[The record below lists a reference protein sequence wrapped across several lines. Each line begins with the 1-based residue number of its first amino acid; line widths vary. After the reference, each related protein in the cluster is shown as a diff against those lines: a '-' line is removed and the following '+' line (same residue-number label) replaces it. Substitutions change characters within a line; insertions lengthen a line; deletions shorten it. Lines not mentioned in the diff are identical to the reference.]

1 MGIFDFFKKKEKEVV
16 KEERKPKIQAPS
28 VNSPSDEEF
37 KMFAFIEI
45 EGCIPY
51 NSENNY
57 WDEFMMEIIQEFL
70 NYINTLDD
78 YYLENF
84 QELSRK
90 ANKINQDVMA
100 EQKDYGRILLDFY
113 RDFYNIE

>member
-1 MGIFDFFKKKEKEVV
+1 MGIFDFFKKKEEV
-16 KEERKPKIQAPS
+16 KEERKPEVQAPD

-45 EGCIPY
+45 EGRIPY

-90 ANKINQDVMA
+90 ANKINQDVMV